1 MLGGG
6 GDGSN
11 EFSVLFGTY
20 GLIEGREKK
29 DINMLRQT

>member
-6 GDGSN
+6 GDGRN

-29 DINMLRQT
+29 TSIC